1 MRAAWPEQDLR
12 IMRVLRREAKRE
24 IIHVSE
30 KVPMAN
36 LIQELDLGGESV
48 YLAILVGNFNYF

>member
-36 LIQELDLGGESV
+36 LIQELDLGESV